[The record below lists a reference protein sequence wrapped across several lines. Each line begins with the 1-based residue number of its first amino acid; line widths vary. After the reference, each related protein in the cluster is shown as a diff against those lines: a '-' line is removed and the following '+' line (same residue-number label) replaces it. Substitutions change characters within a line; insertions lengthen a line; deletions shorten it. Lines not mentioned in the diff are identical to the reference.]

1 MATPA
6 FKVRLGDGSEI
17 GPLDADMVRTWF
29 QQGLIGPDSPVLRPG
44 TTRWTQLGQA
54 VNLQEWGGP
63 LIPAR
68 PKSSGRSTTQP
79 ATQSVSKVHH
89 SRPFDLDHWR
99 VVVAGI
105 LFLLGAAVPGFWA
118 LKPGLTLP
126 QFDATPWKMLFLGA
140 LALGLLLIRGW
151 EFGRRLAR
159 GTVFVLSFTPFIA
172 AGIFLAKGVRGSAL
186 LVLFCAWVVLS
197 GFFAL
202 LAPRLSRGQ
211 TALSLATV
219 LLGFFGVVRFGYVP
233 ESGQQKAVREWA
245 SVESRFEDDSLGVS
259 LDLPGSWRIL
269 KPGNP
274 LVQAPEDAKITFAHG
289 RLGGFGYLLVE
300 SAPHGIVS
308 LDHYLDRA
316 GTRHT
321 AVLGSVKA
329 ASLREVRR
337 AAAPVGNLQGL
348 QAEWTWEADGV
359 RYRDL
364 TTVWKDGW
372 TYFTLTSWAPEANV
386 SSGRGLESLV
396 DRFATT
402 GLLASKLSQ
411 AVRRA
416 SRDVPH
422 LTPAAAEMLMEQ
434 SAAQILEPA
443 EAFRRSYDLAT
454 RGIPFLNKPEAKEM
468 ADLTTRMYGSVPASY
483 RTRLAAYFDRVRA
496 HEMTTPQLDE
506 EMNQLMRSA
515 VLSLPEIKRARLQSL
530 YEKAIGAAIKDKG

>member
-44 TTRWTQLGQA
+44 TTRWTHLAQA

-63 LIPAR
+63 LIPAKP
-68 PKSSGRSTTQP
+68 PKSARSAP
-79 ATQSVSKVHH
+79 SMAPQSVTRTHP

-99 VVVAGI
+99 VVGSGI
-105 LFLLGAAVPGFWA
+105 LLLLGAAVPGFWA
-118 LKPGLTLP
+118 LNPGLTLP
-126 QFDATPWKMLFLGA
+126 QFDATPWKLLFLGTVA
-140 LALGLLLIRGW
+140 MGLLLIRGW

-159 GTVFVLSFTPFIA
+159 GSFFLLSFTPFIA
-172 AGIFLAKGVRGSAL
+172 AGIFLAKGVRGAPL
-186 LVLFCAWVVLS
+186 VVLFFAWVLLS

-202 LAPRLSRGQ
+202 LAPSLSRGQ
-211 TALSLATV
+211 VALSLATV
-219 LLGFFGVVRFGYVP
+219 LAGWLGVVRFGYQP

-245 SVESRFEDDSLGVS
+245 SGESRFEDDTLGVS

-274 LVQAPEDAKITFAHG
+274 LVQAPEDAKITFAQG
-289 RLGGFGYLLVE
+289 RLGAFGYLLVE
-300 SAPHGIVS
+300 SSPHGIVS

-316 GTRHT
+316 ATRH
-321 AVLGSVKA
+321 AAALASVKA
-329 ASLREVRR
+329 AQLREVRR
-337 AAAPVGNLQGL
+337 ADAPVGALQGR
-348 QAEWTWEADGV
+348 QAESTWEADGV

-372 TYFTLTSWAPEANV
+372 TYFTLTSWGPEVNV

-402 GLLASKLSQ
+402 GLLASKLNQ

-434 SAAQILEPA
+434 SAAQILEPP

-454 RGIPFLNKPEAKEM
+454 RGLPLLGKAEAKEM
-468 ADLTTRMYGSVPASY
+468 GELTARMYAQVPATY

-506 EMNQLMRSA
+506 EMNQLMRTA
-515 VLSLPEIKRARLQSL
+515 VMSLPEAKRARLQSL
-530 YEKAIGAAIKDKG
+530 YEKAITAAIKDKG